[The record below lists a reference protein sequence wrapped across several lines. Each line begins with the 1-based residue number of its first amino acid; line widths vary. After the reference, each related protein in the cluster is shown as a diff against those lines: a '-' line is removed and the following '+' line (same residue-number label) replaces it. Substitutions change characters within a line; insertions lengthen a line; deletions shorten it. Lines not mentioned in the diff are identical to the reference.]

1 MTTKTKDTIQETLT
15 LTLPKET
22 VEDLNNIASFNETDL
37 EKLVYSYIVD
47 GIASDSRAAKRKEF
61 TDKAN
66 EVLGKNNIPP
76 KTVED
81 IFNNLVY

>member
-1 MTTKTKDTIQETLT
+1 MTTKTNDTFRETLT
-15 LTLPKET
+15 LTLPKEI
-22 VEDLNNIASFNETDL
+22 VKDLNNIASFNDTNL

-47 GIASDSRAAKRKEF
+47 GIAGDSRAARRIKF

-66 EVLGKNNIPP
+66 EVFGKNNIPQ

-81 IFNNLVY
+81 IFNGLVY

>member
-1 MTTKTKDTIQETLT
+1 MTTKTKEIQETLT
-15 LTLPKET
+15 FTLPGEI
-22 VEDLNNIASFNETDL
+22 VEDLNNIASFNDTDL

-47 GIASDSRAAKRKEF
+47 GIASDSRAAKRMKF
-61 TDKAN
+61 TNKAN
-66 EVLGKNNIPP
+66 ETLGKHNLPS

>member
-1 MTTKTKDTIQETLT
+1 MTTKTNEIQETLT
-15 LTLPKET
+15 LTLPGEII
-22 VEDLNNIASFNETDL
+22 EDLNNIASFNDTDL

-47 GIASDSRAAKRKEF
+47 GIASDSRAAKRMKF
-61 TDKAN
+61 TNKAN
-66 EVLGKNNIPP
+66 ETLGKHNLPS